1 MLARLSILPRNDH
14 LDEYIKQ
21 ISGVPRDVILEQAP
35 TTIAECHNLGYRHVL
50 CYLEKFSIHFNSRQ
64 YYECIHS
71 QCYDYY
77 SALVMKETLNRDSTG
92 REYIVVDRN
101 NQITTDTNRILSY
114 LSMMTDIDAH
124 ICERFLRALCY
135 LNRPSYDKQ
144 ILGGTDF
151 KNSIDGVL
159 VDPVSVAFFTH
170 RGLIASADLFLS
182 MLFASGI
189 SGNIE
194 NIIVN
199 TILKHN
205 KQLVWNVLAAYITR
219 TTTKGLYWGR
229 GDRCRSY
236 YYKHRSQY
244 DESTDVGQRQ
254 ITWRNEVIR
263 ICSNAINALTYDDI
277 VEFEHNDK
285 LVTMFVRA
293 FGTRVYHSMS
303 FAGVI
308 IEQLL
313 RRGLSLDIN
322 GNQPHSLRT
331 VLILQGYHHNKNIH
345 NAIEAFGYSTTIPL

>member
-1 MLARLSILPRNDH
+1 MLARLIMLPRNDR

-35 TTIAECHNLGYRHVL
+35 VAIAECYNMGYHCVL

-71 QCYDYY
+71 QCVDYY
-77 SALVMKETLNRDSTG
+77 SALVMKETLNHDDTG
-92 REYIVVDRN
+92 REYIVVGRSS
-101 NQITTDTNRILSY
+101 QTMAGNRILSY
-114 LSMMTDIDAH
+114 LSMMTDVDAH
-124 ICERFLRALCY
+124 ICKRFLRALYY

-151 KNSIDGVL
+151 KNSIDSVL

-170 RGLIASADLFLS
+170 RGLVASIDLFLS
-182 MLFASGI
+182 MLFASDI

-205 KQLVWNVLAAYITR
+205 KRLVWNVLAAYITR
-219 TTTKGLYWGR
+219 TTTKSLFWSQR
-229 GDRCRSY
+229 RRCRY
-236 YYKHRSQY
+236 YRHVRIRDLSASD
-244 DESTDVGQRQ
+244 DETSSDLPP
-254 ITWRNEVIR
+254 ITWRDEVIR

-285 LVTMFVRA
+285 LVTMLIDA
-293 FGTRVYHSMS
+293 FNARVYHSMS
-303 FAGVI
+303 FAEVI

-313 RRGLSLDIN
+313 KKGLSLDIKGHHN
-322 GNQPHSLRT
+322 LSLRD
-331 VLILQGYHHNKNIH
+331 VLVKQYYHRNKKIH
-345 NAIEAFGYSTTIPL
+345 NVIMAFG